1 MQTFTLIFGAF
12 GLRWVASVLAVLTAV
27 GAVALMSAWL
37 VGPLLSLTE
46 VARNGLLP
54 PAFRALNARQVPA
67 AVMVWQAVL
76 ITLISI
82 AFALVPSVNQAYW
95 ILTATTTA
103 LLGFY
108 YLPIFA
114 AVIRLRYTQPD
125 LRRPFRIPGGLPGVW
140 LAGSVGLIATA
151 FAVGIS
157 LQRPS
162 NVTFVSDSVYA
173 GAMILLALVWMVP
186 WAISLAMRKSAW
198 RT

>member
-1 MQTFTLIFGAF
+1 MT
-12 GLRWVASVLAVLTAV
+12 
-27 GAVALMSAWL
+27 AWL

-54 PAFRALNARQVPA
+54 PVFRALSARHVPK
-67 AVMVWQAVL
+67 AVMLWQAVV
-76 ITLISI
+76 ISI
-82 AFALVPSVNQAYW
+82 ISVAFALVPSVNQAYW

-114 AVIRLRYTQPD
+114 AVIKLRYTQPD
-125 LRRPFRIPGGLPGVW
+125 VPRPFRVPGGMPGVW
-140 LAGSVGLIATA
+140 LVGGVGIIATA

-157 LQRPS
+157 LERPS
-162 NVTFVSDSVYA
+162 NVTFVSDAVYV
-173 GAMILLALVWMVP
+173 GAMIVLALVWMVP
-186 WAISLAMRKSAW
+186 WAISLAMRKTAW